1 MQNVAKTL
9 HDNGLKGGTRDRGVA
24 MKARCKEHQAELWC
38 GEDMRRWRM
47 RGEFYGGGIAMD
59 LAHNHFFSDICSII
73 ETGRRQAYAEVS
85 RLMMETYWKI
95 GQRIVEEEQKG
106 NLRADYGTQL
116 IDELATQLTHVYGKG
131 FSARY
136 LRAFRKFYQ
145 VFSDYEIWKSR
156 FPNLTWTHVFK
167 TLRVEDP
174 VAIRWYLTEASREM
188 WSVRTLDR
196 NISTQYYERHYKP
209 PAFSSH
215 NPDLSPSQT
224 DAMELF
230 KSPVIAEFLGF
241 RQDDSYSESDLES
254 AIIAHLQEFML
265 ELGRGF
271 AFMARQQ
278 RICTDTQ
285 DYYIDLV
292 FYNVVLK
299 CYVLMDLKIGTISH
313 QDVGQMDMYVRMYD
327 ELKRTEGDNPT
338 IGIILCSETSKDI
351 AKYSILKGNEQLF
364 ATKYKLCLPSDEQLK
379 QEIEKQ
385 KELFYMQH
393 PEKKA
398 LNS

>member
-1 MQNVAKTL
+1 MCGR
-9 HDNGLKGGTRDRGVA
+9 HGDRTFY
-24 MKARCKEHQAELWC
+24 RIFPDAEIL
-38 GEDMRRWRM
+38 
-47 RGEFYGGGIAMD
+47 
-59 LAHNHFFSDICSII
+59 
-73 ETGRRQAYAEVS
+73 QS
-85 RLMMETYWKI
+85 RL
-95 GQRIVEEEQKG
+95 Q
-106 NLRADYGTQL
+106 
-116 IDELATQLTHVYGKG
+116 
-131 FSARY
+131 
-136 LRAFRKFYQ
+136 
-145 VFSDYEIWKSR
+145 
-156 FPNLTWTHVFK
+156 NLTWTHLTKVF
-167 TLRVEDP
+167 RVEDP

-196 NISTQYYERHYKP
+196 NISTQYYERHYKQ
-209 PAFSSH
+209 PALSSH
-215 NPDLSPSQT
+215 NPDLSPSKT

-241 RQDDSYSESDLES
+241 RQDESYSESDLEA

-379 QEIEKQ
+379 QEIERQ

-393 PEKKA
+393 PEKKP
-398 LNS
+398 LKS